1 MPRTKKSS
9 TLNTLARQEKKLILQ
24 IRNWIILIVVVLLI
38 GLGIYALSHLGS
50 VTEIS
55 SVVLPCYADQDVTPF
70 GDSIL
75 YYDSASIHCLNAT
88 GGVRW
93 SLPVG
98 ANAHF
103 SVSDTHIVVW
113 SGSRLF
119 IVDKEGRPS
128 YNETQ
133 LAEVQF
139 ARIGSKYCAAVIGD
153 DTKPTLIV
161 RALDGTSVDE
171 ETEAYNN
178 LMLLDAGFFGEA
190 DQYMWTLAMDIYGTA
205 INTKL
210 NTFQVGKMNTGV
222 VSLGEFL
229 AYKVLYEN
237 SKLHVFTTQ
246 QMYTYD
252 YKAVQDMSNTRL
264 VYGWYYLDSY
274 VPERGDAYILLAP
287 NAKRTSTQTMTEL
300 RLLTGSVDRRYTLP
314 SACLGAAIQGKNLY
328 AISRDYLYR
337 ADVGKQSF
345 YGYPLKL
352 SRDSQVTDFFGL
364 TSNSRAVVACG
375 DVVYSISLPK

>member
-1 MPRTKKSS
+1 MPRSKTSSSYQSLVNHDKK
-9 TLNTLARQEKKLILQ
+9 IFLQ
-24 IRNWIILIVVVLLI
+24 IRNWLILIVVVLLI
-38 GLGIYALSHLGS
+38 GLAIYLISHLGS

-55 SVVLPCYADQDVTPF
+55 SVILPCYAYQDVTPF
-70 GDSIL
+70 GDSII

-88 GGVRW
+88 GGVKW

-103 SVSDTHIVVW
+103 SVSDSNIVVW

-119 IVDKEGRPS
+119 IVNKDGRPS

-139 ARIGSKYCAAVIGD
+139 ARIGSKYCAAVIGT
-153 DTKPTLIV
+153 DTHPTLIV

-178 LMLLDAGFFGEA
+178 LMMLDVGFFGEA
-190 DQYMWTLAMDIYGTA
+190 DQYMWTLAMDVYGTA
-205 INTKL
+205 INTVL
-210 NTFQVGKMNTGV
+210 NTFQVGKMNTGIV
-222 VSLGEFL
+222 NLGEFL

-237 SKLHVFTTQ
+237 TKLHVFTTQ

-252 YKAVQDMSNTRL
+252 YKAVQDMSDTRL

-274 VPERGDAYILLAP
+274 VPERGNAYILLAP

-300 RLLTGSVDRRYTLP
+300 RLLTGSIDRRYTLP
-314 SACLGAAIQGKNLY
+314 SACFGAAIQGKNLY
-328 AISRDYLYR
+328 AISKDYLYR

-352 SRDSQVTDFFGL
+352 SAESEVTDFFGL
-364 TSNSRAVVACG
+364 TSSGRAVVACG
-375 DVVYSISLPK
+375 DVVYSISLPQ

>member
-1 MPRTKKSS
+1 MPRTINSS
-9 TLNTLARQEKKLILQ
+9 KYSNVASNEKKVILQ
-24 IRNWIILIVVVLLI
+24 IRNWIILIVVVLLVA
-38 GLGIYALSHLGS
+38 LGIYLLSHLGS

-75 YYDSASIHCLNAT
+75 YYDSASIHCLAST
-88 GGVRW
+88 GGVKW

-103 SVSDTHIVVW
+103 SVSKTNIVVW

-119 IVDKEGRPS
+119 IVDKDGRPS

-133 LAEVQF
+133 LGEVQF
-139 ARIGSKYCAAVIGD
+139 ARIGSRYCAAVIGD
-153 DTKPTLIV
+153 DTHPTLVV

-171 ETEAYNN
+171 ETEAYGN
-178 LMLLDAGFFGEA
+178 LMLLDVGFFGEA

-205 INTKL
+205 INTVL

-252 YKAVQDMSNTRL
+252 YKAVQDMSDTRL

-274 VPERGDAYILLAP
+274 VPERGNAYILLAP
-287 NAKRTSTQTMTEL
+287 NAKRSSMQTMTEL
-300 RLLTGSVDRRYTLP
+300 RVLTGTIDRRYTLP
-314 SACLGAAIQGKNLY
+314 SACFGASILGKNLY
-328 AISRDYLYR
+328 AISSDHLYR
-337 ADVGKQSF
+337 ADVDKQSF

-352 SRDSQVTDFFGL
+352 NADTGVTDFYGL
-364 TSNSRAVVACG
+364 TTSGRAVVACG
-375 DVVYSISLPK
+375 NTVYSISLPQ

>member
-1 MPRTKKSS
+1 MPRTKTSS
-9 TLNTLARQEKKLILQ
+9 SFQNMINREKKIILQ
-24 IRNWIILIVVVLLI
+24 VRNWLILIVVVLLI
-38 GLGIYALSHLGS
+38 GLGIYLISHLGS

-55 SVVLPCYADQDVTPF
+55 SVVLPCYAYQDVTPF

-103 SVSDTHIVVW
+103 SVSDTNIVVW

-119 IVDKEGRPS
+119 IVNKDGRPT

-133 LAEVQF
+133 LA
-139 ARIGSKYCAAVIGD
+139 S
-153 DTKPTLIV
+153 
-161 RALDGTSVDE
+161 LDGTSVDE
-171 ETEAYNN
+171 ESEAYSN
-178 LMLLDAGFFGEA
+178 LMMLDVGFFGEA
-190 DQYMWTLAMDIYGTA
+190 DQYMWTLAMDVYGTA
-205 INTKL
+205 INTVL
-210 NTFQVGKMNTGV
+210 NTFQVGKMNTGI

-237 SKLHVFTTQ
+237 TRLHVFTTQ

-252 YKAVQDMSNTRL
+252 YKAVQDMSGTRL

-274 VPERGDAYILLAP
+274 IPEHGNAYILLAP

-300 RLLTGSVDRRYTLP
+300 RLLTGSIDRRYTLP
-314 SACLGAAIQGKNLY
+314 SACFGAAIQGKNLY
-328 AISRDYLYR
+328 AFSKDYLYR

-352 SRDSQVTDFFGL
+352 SAESEVTEFFGL
-364 TSNSRAVVACG
+364 TSNGRAVVACG
-375 DVVYSISLPK
+375 DVVYSISLPQ